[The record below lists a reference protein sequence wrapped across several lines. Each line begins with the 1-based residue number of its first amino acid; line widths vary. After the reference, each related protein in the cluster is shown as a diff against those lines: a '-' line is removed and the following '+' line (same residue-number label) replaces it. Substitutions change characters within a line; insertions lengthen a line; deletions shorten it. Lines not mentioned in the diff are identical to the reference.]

1 MNIDYKECTTKN
13 KGYSGATKKKKK
25 KATISPKNATIGLFE
40 L

>member
-25 KATISPKNATIGLFE
+25 ATISPKNATIGLFE

>member
-13 KGYSGATKKKKK
+13 KGYSGATKKKKV
-25 KATISPKNATIGLFE
+25 TISPKNATIGLFE

>member
-25 KATISPKNATIGLFE
+25 KKKPL
-40 L
+40 